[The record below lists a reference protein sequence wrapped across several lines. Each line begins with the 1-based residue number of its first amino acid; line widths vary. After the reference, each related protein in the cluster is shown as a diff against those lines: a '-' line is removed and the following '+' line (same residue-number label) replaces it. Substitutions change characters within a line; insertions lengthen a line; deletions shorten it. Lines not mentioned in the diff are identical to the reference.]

1 MTTLITAVAALS
13 AVLVVGASCPNGSTP
28 HGVDNVAVEFK
39 GMNTTTDS
47 LLENSLAEVILNL
60 RNQSLG
66 CCPFGYTCYYTF
78 GSRVP
83 GDYIVG
89 HADTRRS
96 VIFPQDITVDVF
108 YPESG
113 CGKMIS
119 YVEIKTRQSLRSG
132 DAYIAGGGIG
142 QRFITVRV
150 VARLT
155 FFIDL
160 VAAIYG
166 Y

>member
-60 RNQSLG
+60 RNLSLG
-66 CCPFGYTCYYTF
+66 CWPFGCKRTYTF

-83 GDYIVG
+83 G
-89 HADTRRS
+89 
-96 VIFPQDITVDVF
+96 
-108 YPESG
+108 
-113 CGKMIS
+113 K
-119 YVEIKTRQSLRSG
+119 
-132 DAYIAGGGIG
+132 
-142 QRFITVRV
+142 
-150 VARLT
+150 
-155 FFIDL
+155 
-160 VAAIYG
+160 
-166 Y
+166 